1 MTGWLLDT
9 NVLSELRRPRPDTK
23 VLQFVSRQSL
33 ELLYVSV
40 VTFAEI
46 RFGIE
51 LLEDASRRMELN
63 DWLANKLR
71 PMFEERA
78 LAITEDIMLKWRLLV
93 EEGRK
98 VGHTFAQPDLIIAAT
113 ALHHGLTVVSRN
125 TGDFEKA
132 NVPVLNPWTTMV

>member
-9 NVLSELRRPRPDTK
+9 NVLSELRRSKPEPK
-23 VLQFVSRQSL
+23 VVRFASIQPL

-51 LLEDASRRMELN
+51 LIEDVSRRMELN
-63 DWLANKLR
+63 DWLAQKLR
-71 PMFEERA
+71 PMFEHRV

-98 VGHTFAQPDLIIAAT
+98 VGHTFSQPDLTIAAT
-113 ALHHGLTVVSRN
+113 ALHHGLTIVSRD
-125 TGDFEKA
+125 TSEYEKA
-132 NVPVLNPWTTMV
+132 NVPVFNPWMS